1 MRNNLFW
8 DLTHVFTYIATERIA
23 VYCNNIHRT
32 VTHITL
38 HFKLPQDVKALHG
51 KSVSITSNS
60 KASIF
65 LSDITLREESSYI
78 NNNYNPN
85 YKKKF
90 SNLFLGSYSKLS
102 WRIESRQWNLLLV
115 SLSCEAEIRIENEGV
130 LIKLYVNHSI
140 HYNQ

>member
-38 HFKLPQDVKALHG
+38 HFKLPQDVKALHRM
-51 KSVSITSNS
+51 SVSITSNS

-65 LSDITLREESSYI
+65 LRDITLYEESSYI

-85 YKKKF
+85 CKRKF
-90 SNLFLGSYSKLS
+90 SNLFLRRYSKLS
-102 WRIESRQWNLLLV
+102 WRTESRQWKLLLV
-115 SLSCEAEIRIENEGV
+115 SLFCGVWIWIETEGV